1 MKSEKLKIGSLSPYF
16 SQAAASGVS
25 NRIASL
31 RRAGL
36 RLAQASPDF
45 DAQQILNFSF
55 LILN

>member
-16 SQAAASGVS
+16 SRAGASGVS

-36 RLAQASPDF
+36 LLAPASPDF